1 MSNDTNDN
9 LPDAVTSALHD
20 VPAVDPAV
28 REANIAAALAAF
40 DTAESRHRV
49 GAVTSL
55 PARRRAW
62 LAAAAAVLVALGA
75 GAGWAARGTGGA
87 PAVMDVPVSTG
98 AQPQPQASAG
108 TVTATTAPPAKS
120 GSVEVPGSPVR
131 PESGLPCASETA
143 GALYLGQY
151 VRDDVLHLVFVS
163 DFTIE
168 VLRADTCE
176 VLAAY
181 QQPVTPAP

>member
-9 LPDAVTSALHD
+9 LPDAVTSALRD

-40 DTAESRHRV
+40 DTAESRHR
-49 GAVTSL
+49 GGTVTSL

-87 PAVMDVPVSTG
+87 PAVMDVPISTE
-98 AQPQPQASAG
+98 AQANAA
-108 TVTATTAPPAKS
+108 TVTAATAPPVKS
-120 GSVEVPGSPVR
+120 GSVEVPGSPER
-131 PESGLPCASETA
+131 PEPGLSCSTETD

-163 DFTIE
+163 DFVIK

-176 VLAAY
+176 VLAAF

>member
-9 LPDAVTSALHD
+9 LPDAVTSALRD

-62 LAAAAAVLVALGA
+62 LGAAAAVLVALGA

-98 AQPQPQASAG
+98 AQPQASAG

>member
-9 LPDAVTSALHD
+9 LPDAITSALRD

-28 REANIAAALAAF
+28 REANIEAALAAF
-40 DTAESRHRV
+40 DAAESQHR
-49 GAVTSL
+49 GAVVTSL
-55 PARRRAW
+55 PPRRRAL
-62 LAAAAAVLVALGA
+62 LATAAAVLVALGA
-75 GAGWAARGTGGA
+75 GAGWAARGTGGS
-87 PAVMDVPVSTG
+87 PAVMDVPMSTDSA
-98 AQPQPQASAG
+98 AQSA
-108 TVTATTAPPAKS
+108 TVTATTAPPPKS

-131 PESGLPCASETA
+131 PESGLPCASQTD

-176 VLAAY
+176 VLAAF

>member
-9 LPDAVTSALHD
+9 LPDAITSALRD

-28 REANIAAALAAF
+28 RESNITAALAAF
-40 DTAESRHRV
+40 DTAESRLRG

-98 AQPQPQASAG
+98 AQPQANAG
-108 TVTATTAPPAKS
+108 GLITATTAPPAKS

>member
-9 LPDAVTSALHD
+9 LPDAITAALRD

-28 REANIAAALAAF
+28 REANIAAALGAF
-40 DTAESRHRV
+40 DAAEPQHRG

-75 GAGWAARGTGGA
+75 GAGWAARGNGGA
-87 PAVMDVPVSTG
+87 PAVMNVPVSTW
-98 AQPQPQASAG
+98 AQPQASSG
-108 TVTATTAPPAKS
+108 TVTATTAPPTKS

-131 PESGLPCASETA
+131 PESGLPCASETD

-176 VLAAY
+176 VLAAF

>member
-9 LPDAVTSALHD
+9 LPDAVTSALRD

-40 DTAESRHRV
+40 DAAEPRHR
-49 GAVTSL
+49 GGTVTSL

-75 GAGWAARGTGGA
+75 GAGWAARGTGGS
-87 PAVMDVPVSTG
+87 PAVMDVPVSVG
-98 AQPQPQASAG
+98 AQANSA
-108 TVTATTAPPAKS
+108 TATATTAPPTKS

-131 PESGLPCASETA
+131 PESGLPCSTETD

-176 VLAAY
+176 VLAAF
-181 QQPVTPAP
+181 QQPVAPAP

>member
-9 LPDAVTSALHD
+9 LPDAVTSALRD

-40 DTAESRHRV
+40 DTAEPRH
-49 GAVTSL
+49 GGGTVTSL

-75 GAGWAARGTGGA
+75 GAGWAARGTGGS
-87 PAVMDVPVSTG
+87 PAVMDVPVSTE
-98 AQPQPQASAG
+98 AG
-108 TVTATTAPPAKS
+108 TDAAAVTATTAPPVKS

-131 PESGLPCASETA
+131 PESGLPCSTETD

-176 VLAAY
+176 VLAAF
-181 QQPVTPAP
+181 QQPIAPAP

>member
-9 LPDAVTSALHD
+9 LPDAITAALRD

-40 DTAESRHRV
+40 DTAESRHRG

-55 PARRRAW
+55 PVRRRAW

-87 PAVMDVPVSTG
+87 PAVMDVPVSTEAQTETG
-98 AQPQPQASAG
+98 ADSLL
-108 TVTATTAPPAKS
+108 TATTAPPTKS

-131 PESGLPCASETA
+131 PESGLPCASETD

-176 VLAAY
+176 VLAAF

>member
-9 LPDAVTSALHD
+9 LPDAVTSALRD

-28 REANIAAALAAF
+28 RESNIAAALAAF

-62 LAAAAAVLVALGA
+62 LAAAAAVLVTLGA

-87 PAVMDVPVSTG
+87 PAVMDVPVSVE
-98 AQPQPQASAG
+98 AQPQASAG